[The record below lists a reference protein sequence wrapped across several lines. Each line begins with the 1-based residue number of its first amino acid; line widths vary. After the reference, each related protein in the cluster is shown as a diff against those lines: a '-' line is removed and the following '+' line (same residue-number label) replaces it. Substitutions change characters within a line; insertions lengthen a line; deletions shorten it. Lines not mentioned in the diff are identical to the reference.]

1 MSIQNLRTNSDISH
15 VGDYTVCL
23 VNKSELKEEKIIQPL
38 SQWLSRWFL
47 LFTYDKSQ
55 NKLSQSTL
63 YEEDNSYSIAR
74 RCKFL
79 PEMLGLVRIIE
90 EVQSKILS
98 NKKEIEFYVS
108 QIESEK
114 PALLFNFQGNLVK
127 TLPFEV
133 KKIKLH

>member
-1 MSIQNLRTNSDISH
+1 MSIQNQKIHSSIINDE
-15 VGDYTVCL
+15 DYGLYL
-23 VNKSELKEEKIIQPL
+23 VSKSESKEEKIIQPL
-38 SQWLSRWFL
+38 SQWPSRWFL

-63 YEEDNSYSIAR
+63 YEEYHSYSIAR

-108 QIESEK
+108 KIESEK

-133 KKIKLH
+133 KKIRLH

>member
-1 MSIQNLRTNSDISH
+1 MSIQNLRIHSDISD
-15 VGDYTVCL
+15 VGGYAFCL
-23 VNKSELKEEKIIQPL
+23 VNKSELKEEKITQFL

-47 LFTYDKSQ
+47 LFTYDKLQS
-55 NKLSQSTL
+55 KLSQSTL

-108 QIESEK
+108 KIESEK
-114 PALLFNFQGNLVK
+114 PALLFNFQGDLVK

-133 KKIKLH
+133 KKIRLH